1 MRPSLDIGSVLGG
14 TFRIFFSRL
23 PMLFLM
29 AFLPTLLAQL
39 ATMWIIGEFRVRLMA
54 DPGSVGPSMSATL
67 TVLAIV
73 LGLMVVG
80 YGFATAL
87 IVPAAYDARLGHRS
101 RFAAYIGVGLI
112 RFVPVV
118 LISVVVFACLFLGN
132 LVIYFVFST
141 VISSIARVL
150 GLSAGIL
157 ILLAAIPAVYWAA
170 MFSLSVVAIV
180 VERVGISAIGR
191 SVRLTKDY
199 RWPVI
204 GTIILLG
211 LCAGIVGYVFDFA
224 VTQLFIATGILQYW
238 LFFLTRAA
246 SMAIPM
252 GLMSVGLVLLYA
264 RLREIKEGTS
274 VQSLAQ
280 VFD

>member
-29 AFLPTLLAQL
+29 AYLPTLLAQL
-39 ATMWIIGEFRVRLMA
+39 ALMWIMGEFRGRLMA
-54 DPGSVGPSMSATL
+54 DPGSVGPTASAILTL
-67 TVLAIV
+67 LALV
-73 LGLMVVG
+73 LGLLMVG

-87 IVPAAYDARLGHRS
+87 IVPAAYDARLGHRT
-101 RFAAYIGVGLI
+101 RLAAYIGVGLV
-112 RFVPVV
+112 RFGPVV
-118 LISVVVFACLFLGN
+118 LISAVVFGCLFLGN
-132 LVIYFVFST
+132 VVIYLVFSA

-150 GLSAGIL
+150 GSGASVLL
-157 ILLAAIPAVYWAA
+157 LLAAIPAIYWTA
-170 MFSLSVVAIV
+170 MFSLSVVVIV
-180 VERVGISAIGR
+180 VERVGVGAIGR

-204 GTIILLG
+204 GTIVLLG

-224 VTQLFIATGILQYW
+224 VTQLFITIGILQYW

-246 SMAIPM
+246 AMAIPM
-252 GLMSVGLVLLYA
+252 ALMSVGLVLLYA

-274 VQSLAQ
+274 VQSLAH

>member
-1 MRPSLDIGSVLGG
+1 VRPSLGIGSVLGG
-14 TFRIFFSRL
+14 TFRIFFSRF

-29 AFLPTLLAQL
+29 AYLPTLLAQL
-39 ATMWIIGEFRVRLMA
+39 AIMWIMGEFRVRLMA
-54 DPGSVGPSMSATL
+54 DPGSVGPTASAIL
-67 TVLAIV
+67 TFLALV
-73 LGLMVVG
+73 LGLLMVG

-101 RFAAYIGVGLI
+101 RLAAYIGVGLV
-112 RFVPVV
+112 RFGPVV
-118 LISVVVFACLFLGN
+118 LISVLVFGCLFLGN

-141 VISSIARVL
+141 VVSGIARVV
-150 GLSAGIL
+150 GSGAGVL
-157 ILLAAIPAVYWAA
+157 LLLAAIPAIYWAA
-170 MFSLSVVAIV
+170 MLSLSVVAIV
-180 VERVGISAIGR
+180 VERVGIGAIGR

-211 LCAGIVGYVFDFA
+211 LCAGVVGYVFDFA
-224 VTQLFIATGILQYW
+224 VTQLFITTGILQYW

>member
-1 MRPSLDIGSVLGG
+1 MRAPLDIGSILGG

-29 AFLPTLLAQL
+29 AYLPTLLAQL
-39 ATMWIIGEFRVRLMA
+39 AIMWIIGGFRVQLVA
-54 DPGSVGPSMSATL
+54 DPGSVGLSTSATW
-67 TVLAIV
+67 TVFAIV
-73 LGLMVVG
+73 LGLLMVG

-101 RFAAYIGVGLI
+101 RLAAYVGVGLV

-132 LVIYFVFST
+132 LAIYFVFSA

-150 GLSAGIL
+150 GSGAGVL
-157 ILLAAIPAVYWAA
+157 LLLAAIPAIYWAA
-170 MFSLSVVAIV
+170 MFSLAVVAIV
-180 VERVGISAIGR
+180 VERVGIGAIGR
-191 SVRLTKDY
+191 SIHLTKDY
-199 RWPVI
+199 RWPVV

-211 LCAGIVGYVFDFA
+211 LCVGIVGYVLDFA
-224 VTQLFIATGILQYW
+224 MTRLILAAGIQQFW
-238 LFFLTRAA
+238 LFFLTSAA
-246 SMAIPM
+246 TMAIPM